1 MKFLVCYE
9 EANPSAV
16 ILKEAQAHAKVW
28 NATLEIVKAVTR
40 ELPIKHSKIL
50 EMEKE
55 MEASVS
61 EQIGDDN
68 VSYNVQLLVTSLEP
82 GEKLVK
88 FAEEEEIDLIFT
100 RYYKKIQ
107 SQQIVLWINS
117 PICNFTCV
125 LSRGYHQRIGPRF
138 RIPAMPSNKN
148 SK

>member
-55 MEASVS
+55 METSVS

-88 FAEEEEIDLIFT
+88 FAEEEEIDLIFLGII
-100 RYYKKIQ
+100 KKSKVNKLFFGSTAQYVILHA
-107 SQQIVLWINS
+107 SCPVVTIN
-117 PICNFTCV
+117 V
-125 LSRGYHQRIGPRF
+125 
-138 RIPAMPSNKN
+138 
-148 SK
+148 

>member
-16 ILKEAQAHAKVW
+16 SLKEAQAHAKVW

-55 MEASVS
+55 METSVS

-88 FAEEEEIDLIFT
+88 FAEEEEIDLIFLGII
-100 RYYKKIQ
+100 KK
-107 SQQIVLWINS
+107 SKV
-117 PICNFTCV
+117 
-125 LSRGYHQRIGPRF
+125 
-138 RIPAMPSNKN
+138 NKLFFG
-148 SK
+148 STAQYVILHASCPVVTIKV